1 MTAWKPELIAL
12 DLDGTLLN
20 SARQIPPG
28 TRTAI
33 GQARA
38 CGVKVIPC
46 SGRHFSGTRPVAMQ
60 AGMGDAIVC
69 GNGALVTTWQG
80 ETIFSKMLNPNRCLE
95 LLKFCEEYRLGCN
108 LYANDILH
116 TLSPNSVTKYYER
129 LNEQLPQDIRCPYR
143 FVSDVKA
150 AIEENAEKIL
160 KFEIFP
166 LPDEPRNALLNM
178 LKSCSDMA
186 EEGDLKTSVE
196 LHASGVNK
204 GTGLAEAARY
214 LGIPMKNIMA
224 VGDGENDVNMLK
236 MAGLGAAMGNAVDE
250 AKAAADI
257 ILPSHDEDGIAWA
270 IQKFVHETEG

>member
-20 SARQIPPG
+20 SARQITPG

-60 AGMGDAIVC
+60 AGMGDVIIC

-80 ETIFSKMLNPNRCLE
+80 ETIFAKMLNPSRCLE
-95 LLKFCEEYRLGCN
+95 LLEFCEEYRLGSN
-108 LYANDILH
+108 LYADDVLY
-116 TLSPNSVTKYYER
+116 TLIPNSVTKYYEQ
-129 LNEQLPQDIRCPYR
+129 LNEQLAADIHCSCR
-143 FVSDVKA
+143 FVSDMRA

-166 LPDEPRNALLNM
+166 LPDEPRRVLLDV
-178 LKSCSDMA
+178 LERCPDMS
-186 EEGDLKTSVE
+186 EEGNLRTSVE

-214 LGIPMKNIMA
+214 FGIPMENVMA
-224 VGDGENDVNMLK
+224 IGDGENDVTMLK
-236 MAGLGAAMGNAVDE
+236 MAGMGAAMGNAVSE

-257 ILPSHDEDGIAWA
+257 VLPSNNEDGVAWA
-270 IQKFVHETEG
+270 IHQFVHEKEG

>member
-20 SARQIPPG
+20 SDRQITPG
-28 TRTAI
+28 TCAAI

-60 AGMGDAIVC
+60 AGMGDVIIC

-80 ETIFSKMLNPNRCLE
+80 ETIFAKMLNPSRCLE
-95 LLKFCEEYRLGCN
+95 LLDLCEEYHLSSN
-108 LYANDILH
+108 LYADDVLY
-116 TLSPNSVTKYYER
+116 TLIPNSVTKYYEQ
-129 LNEQLPQDIRCPYR
+129 LNEQLAADIHCSCR
-143 FVSDVKA
+143 FVSDMRA
-150 AIEENAEKIL
+150 AVEENAEKIM

-166 LPDEPRNALLNM
+166 LPYLPPRILFDM
-178 LKSCSDMA
+178 LERCPDMS
-186 EEGDLKTSVE
+186 EEGNLRTGVE

-214 LGIPMKNIMA
+214 LGIPMENVMA
-224 VGDGENDVNMLK
+224 VGNGENDVTMLK
-236 MAGLGAAMGNAVDE
+236 MAGMGAAMGNAVSE
-250 AKAAADI
+250 AKAAADLV
-257 ILPSHDEDGIAWA
+257 LPSNNEDGVAWA
-270 IQKFVHETEG
+270 IHRFVHEKEG

>member
-20 SARQIPPG
+20 SARQITPG

-38 CGVKVIPC
+38 SGVKVIPC
-46 SGRHFSGTRPVAMQ
+46 SGRHFSGTRLVAMQ
-60 AGMGDAIVC
+60 AGMGDVIIC

-80 ETIFSKMLNPNRCLE
+80 ETIFAKMLNPSRCLE
-95 LLKFCEEYRLGCN
+95 LLEFCEEYRLGSN
-108 LYANDILH
+108 LYADDVLY
-116 TLSPNSVTKYYER
+116 TLIPNSVTKYYEQ
-129 LNEQLPQDIRCPYR
+129 LNEQLAADIHCSCR
-143 FVSDVKA
+143 FVSDMRAV
-150 AIEENAEKIL
+150 IEENAEKIL

-166 LPDEPRNALLNM
+166 LPDEPRRMLLDM
-178 LKSCSDMA
+178 LERCPDMS
-186 EEGDLKTSVE
+186 EEGNLRTSVE

-214 LGIPMKNIMA
+214 FGIPMENVMA
-224 VGDGENDVNMLK
+224 IGDGENDVTMLK
-236 MAGLGAAMGNAVDE
+236 MAGMGAAMGNAVSE

-257 ILPSHDEDGIAWA
+257 VLPSNNEDGVAWA
-270 IQKFVHETEG
+270 IHQFVHEKEG